1 MKNIKIIINNEIK
14 NNSIIFINFTRCFF
28 LFKYNQRFPILE
40 KKEPVS
46 INKDKVVNWE
56 GNCRGA

>member
-1 MKNIKIIINNEIK
+1 MMKNIKIIINNEIK

-46 INKDKVVNWE
+46 INKDKIVN
-56 GNCRGA
+56 